1 MSCFINISYHFPS
14 QKKKK
19 KKNHSISH
27 VRIKLMEANKRTNR
41 AHFLNLR
48 NQ

>member
-1 MSCFINISYHFPS
+1 MANS
-14 QKKKK
+14 QTYTSDCKSQ
-19 KKNHSISH
+19 NMTHHHSISH
-27 VRIKLMEANKRTNR
+27 VRIKLMEVNKKTNR